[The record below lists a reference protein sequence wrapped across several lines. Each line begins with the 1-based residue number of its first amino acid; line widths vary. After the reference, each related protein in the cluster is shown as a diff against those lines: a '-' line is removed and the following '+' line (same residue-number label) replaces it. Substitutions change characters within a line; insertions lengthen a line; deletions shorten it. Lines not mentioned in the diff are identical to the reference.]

1 MTDTSTTDITINVE
15 GLWLLQALLGIEQ
28 LAPELMG
35 RPYGAPRNNNWV
47 TEHPGLAVL
56 VDEGISD
63 EGGVVRAD
71 IVDRMAILA
80 AADVEV
86 VIMVGGGPMAV
97 TVAMDL
103 EDPSTWQA
111 IPEEQL
117 RIILARRGS
126 RWASAVRTGTQIT
139 IDDCAAVD
147 QTRLEQLVVEAL
159 DSVHQV
165 PPASISA
172 INVPLDD
179 MLGAASAHR
188 DAGTPAA
195 KAAALRAVGLRGA
208 ALAEIGVALED
219 PIAEAVMFAR
229 AYVDA
234 EIMWSDSVLNL
245 RDTPSGRVALYRLNP
260 PPGGQQ
266 EWMTIAPATPAQIN
280 HAVTTVI
287 DSVRVRKWTDHERM

>member
-86 VIMVGGGPMAV
+86 VIMVGAGPMAV

-147 QTRLEQLVVEAL
+147 QNRLEQLVVEAL

-287 DSVRVRKWTDHERM
+287 DSVRVRKWTNHERV